1 MPNGFDS
8 VAPLLLATVG
18 LALTAGIG
26 SLRYRLAPPL
36 AIATAALALLATLWA
51 WWQGATALDVA
62 WAPTLHLRLAFRLD
76 GLAILYSL
84 LATGIGLAVFI
95 YAWRYLPLHLAHDGR
110 DPASATSF
118 YGFMLLFMASMLGL
132 VAAQDLILIFVFW
145 DLTAITSYFLIGFD
159 RERPEARDSAL
170 MALLITGVS
179 AVLFMIGALMFYQR
193 TGTFQL
199 DELRV
204 QVGSGWYFQLA
215 ALLIV
220 VAALAKSAQVPL
232 HFWLPRAMAAP
243 TPVSAYLHSA
253 AMVAAGVFL
262 LSRFYPLIEPSRLLL
277 DGLIVIG
284 FLSIFTGGLLALSA
298 AELKQLLA
306 YSTIAQYGYVVL
318 MLGIGGT
325 TGVAAASFY
334 VIAHAIGKSALF
346 LTAGAVTEATGE
358 NRLVALGGLARSQP
372 WLAAG
377 SALAAADL
385 AALPLTIGFF
395 KDELYFK
402 TALERGWPLS
412 VLAVLGAAL
421 TFAYLWRFWGG
432 IFLGP
437 VQTEGRSLSG
447 RFVWPVL
454 VLGVLALAGGLVPLP
469 ATKLAEGAGEATIRQ
484 PLSLHVGYH
493 LELSE
498 LYLMA
503 LAAWLLGAGVIRT
516 RSRWGHAVAA
526 LAMLGRRSG
535 PEWQYRLGL
544 SWLIHLSH
552 VMLDFE
558 VRDLRRRISTIL
570 IPAALLAIVG
580 LIVSPEADV
589 FRVGLIARRDL
600 LLLLLMGIASI
611 AALAATRPAAHLP
624 IILALSSV
632 GFSLAAIYA
641 GLGAP
646 DVALVAVLVEMFMT
660 IIFLGALTLFP
671 NGALRKQINSVGTRS
686 HMGRDIFVG
695 VCSALFAFV
704 IAWGV
709 LSRPASADGVSREQ
723 VRLAPIAHA
732 QDVVTAILADFRGL
746 DTAGEITVIMIVLI
760 GVVALLREE
769 RRA

>member
-8 VAPLLLATVG
+8 VAPLLLATAGLVLTVG
-18 LALTAGIG
+18 FG
-26 SLRYRLAPPL
+26 SLRERLAPPL
-36 AIATAALALLATLWA
+36 AVASATLALLATLWC
-51 WWQGATALDVA
+51 WWQGAAALDVA
-62 WAPTLHLRLAFRLD
+62 WAPALGLRLAFRLD

-84 LATGIGLAVFI
+84 LATGVGLAVLV
-95 YAWRYLPLHLAHDGR
+95 YAWRYMPLHLAHQKQ
-110 DPASATSF
+110 DPATATRF

-159 RERPEARDSAL
+159 RENEDARDSAL

-179 AVLFMIGALMFYQR
+179 AVLFMIGALMLYQR

-204 QVGSGWYFQLA
+204 QIGSGWYFQLA
-215 ALLIV
+215 GLLIV
-220 VAALAKSAQVPL
+220 IAALAKSAQVPQ

-262 LSRFYPLIEPSRLLL
+262 LSRLYPLIEPSRLLL
-277 DGLIVIG
+277 DGLIVVG
-284 FLSIFTGGLLALSA
+284 FLSIFVGGLLALSA
-298 AELKQLLA
+298 DGLKQLLA
-306 YSTIAQYGYVVL
+306 YSTIAQYGYVVV

-334 VIAHAIGKSALF
+334 VIAHALGKSALF

-358 NRLVALGGLARSQP
+358 TELSRVGGLARSLP

-377 SALAAADL
+377 SAIAAADL

-402 TALERGWPLS
+402 TALDHSRLLGL
-412 VLAVLGAAL
+412 LAVLGAAM
-421 TFAYLWRFWGG
+421 TFAYLWRFWSG

-437 VQTEGRSLSG
+437 RQTHAAPLDGGL
-447 RFVWPVL
+447 VWPV
-454 VLGVLALAGGLVPLP
+454 VALGVLALAGGFVPLP
-469 ATKLAEGAGEATIRQ
+469 ATRLAEAAGEATVRL
-484 PLSLHVGYH
+484 PTSLNAAYH
-493 LELSE
+493 LELNE

-503 LAAWLLGAGVIRT
+503 LAAWLLGIGIVRT
-516 RSRWGHAVAA
+516 QSHWSRAVAAVAA
-526 LAMLGRRSG
+526 LGRRIG
-535 PEWQYRLGL
+535 PERQYELVLDG
-544 SWLIHLSH
+544 LIHLSH

-570 IPAALLAIVG
+570 VPAAILAVAG
-580 LIVSPEADV
+580 LIVSPEADI
-589 FRVGLIARRDL
+589 FRVGLIARRDM
-600 LLLLLMGIASI
+600 LLLLLMGLASI
-611 AALAATRPAAHLP
+611 AALAATRPAQHLP

-632 GFSLAAIYA
+632 GFTLAAIYA

-660 IIFLGALTLFP
+660 TIFLGALTLFP
-671 NGALRKQINSVGTRS
+671 NGVLRKQIRSIGKRS
-686 HMGRDIFVG
+686 HLGRDLVVG
-695 VCSALFAFV
+695 ISSALFAFV

-709 LSRPASADGVSREQ
+709 LSRPASAGGVSREQ
-723 VRLAPIAHA
+723 VRLTPIAHG

-746 DTAGEITVIMIVLI
+746 DTAGEITVIVIVLI

-769 RRA
+769 RRV

>member
-1 MPNGFDS
+1 MPNGFDT
-8 VAPLLLATVG
+8 VAPLILATAG
-18 LALTAGIG
+18 LVLTAGIG

-36 AIATAALALLATLWA
+36 AVATATLAFLATLWG
-51 WWQGATALDVA
+51 WWQGTTPVDLA
-62 WAPTLHLRLAFRLD
+62 WAPTLQLRLAFRLD

-84 LATGIGLAVFI
+84 LATGIGLAVLI
-95 YAWRYLPLHLAHDGR
+95 YAWRYLPLHLAHEGQ
-110 DPASATSF
+110 DPATATRF

-159 RERPEARDSAL
+159 RESEDARDSAL

-179 AVLFMIGALMFYQR
+179 AVLFMIGALMLYQR
-193 TGTFQL
+193 VGTFQL
-199 DELRV
+199 DELRL
-204 QVGSGWYFQLA
+204 QIGSGWYFQLA
-215 ALLIV
+215 VLLIV

-262 LSRFYPLIEPSRLLL
+262 LSRFYSLIEPSRLLL
-277 DGLIVIG
+277 DGLILIG

-298 AELKQLLA
+298 TGLKQLLA
-306 YSTIAQYGYVVL
+306 YSTIAQYGYVVV
-318 MLGIGGT
+318 MLGIGGA

-334 VIAHAIGKSALF
+334 VIAHALGKSALF

-358 NRLVALGGLARSQP
+358 NELSNVGGLARSLP

-377 SALAAADL
+377 SAIAAADL

-402 TALERGWPLS
+402 TALERGWPLAL
-412 VLAVLGAAL
+412 LAVLGAAL
-421 TFAYLWRFWGG
+421 TFAYLWRFWSG

-437 VQTEGRSLSG
+437 VCVRAVPLSG
-447 RFVWPVL
+447 RLIWPV
-454 VLGVLALAGGLVPLP
+454 VALGALALAGGFVPLP
-469 ATKLAEGAGEATIRQ
+469 ATHLAEAAGEATVRLPI
-484 PLSLHVGYH
+484 SLHVGYH

-498 LYLMA
+498 LYVMA
-503 LAAWLLGAGVIRT
+503 LAAWLLGISVIRT
-516 RSRWGHAVAA
+516 RSRWGRVVTAVAV
-526 LAMLGRRSG
+526 LGRRIG
-535 PEWQYRLGL
+535 PERQYWLGL
-544 SWLIHLSH
+544 GWLVHLSH

-570 IPAALLAIVG
+570 VPAAVLAILGLLA
-580 LIVSPEADV
+580 SPETGM

-600 LLLLLMGIASI
+600 LLLLLMGLASI
-611 AALAATRPAAHLP
+611 AALAATRPAHHLP

-632 GFSLAAIYA
+632 GFTLAAIYA

-660 IIFLGALTLFP
+660 IIFTGALTLFP
-671 NGALRKQINSVGTRS
+671 NDALRKQIISVGARS
-686 HMGRDIFVG
+686 HMGRDITVG
-695 VCSALFAFV
+695 ICSALFAFV
-704 IAWGV
+704 IVWSV
-709 LSRPASADGVSREQ
+709 LSRPASAGGVSHVQ
-723 VRLAPIAHA
+723 VRLTPIAHA

-746 DTAGEITVIMIVLI
+746 DTAGEITVIVIVLI

-769 RRA
+769 RRV

>member
-8 VAPLLLATVG
+8 VAPLFLATAG
-18 LALTAGIG
+18 LLLTVGIG
-26 SLRYRLAPPL
+26 SVRYRLAPPL
-36 AIATAALALLATLWA
+36 AIATATLAFLATLWG
-51 WWQGATALDVA
+51 WWRGATPVDLA

-84 LATGIGLAVFI
+84 LATGIGLAVLV
-95 YAWRYLPLHLAHDGR
+95 YSWRYLPLHLAHDGR
-110 DPASATSF
+110 DPATATSF

-159 RERPEARDSAL
+159 RENAEARDSAL

-199 DELRV
+199 DELRL
-204 QVGSGWYFQLA
+204 QIGSGWYFQVA

-232 HFWLPRAMAAP
+232 HFWLPRAMVAP
-243 TPVSAYLHSA
+243 TSVSAYLHSA

-298 AELKQLLA
+298 DGLKQLLA
-306 YSTIAQYGYVVL
+306 YSTIAQYGYVVV
-318 MLGIGGT
+318 MLGIGGA

-334 VIAHAIGKSALF
+334 VIAHALGKSALF

-358 NRLVALGGLARSQP
+358 KDLSQVGGLARSLP

-377 SALAAADL
+377 SAIAAADL

-402 TALERGWPLS
+402 SALERGWPIGL
-412 VLAVLGAAL
+412 LAVLGAAL
-421 TFAYLWRFWGG
+421 TFAYIWRFWSG

-437 VQTEGRSLSG
+437 PRARIVPLSG
-447 RFVWPVL
+447 RFVWPV
-454 VLGVLALAGGLVPLP
+454 VALGAVALAGGFVPLP
-469 ATKLAEGAGEATIRQ
+469 ETHLAEAAGEATIRL
-484 PLSLHVGYH
+484 PVSLHVAYH
-493 LELSE
+493 LGPNE
-498 LYLMA
+498 LYVMA
-503 LAAWLLGAGVIRT
+503 LAAWLLGVGVIRT
-516 RSRWGHAVAA
+516 RSYWGDVVAAVAA
-526 LAMLGRRSG
+526 LGRRVG
-535 PEWQYRLGL
+535 PEQQYGL
-544 SWLIHLSH
+544 VLDWLIHLSH

-570 IPAALLAIVG
+570 VPAALLAIAG
-580 LIVSPEADV
+580 LVVSPETDV

-600 LLLLLMGIASI
+600 LLLLLMGLASI
-611 AALAATRPAAHLP
+611 AALAATRPAHHLP

-632 GFSLAAIYA
+632 GFTLAAIYA

-671 NGALRKQINSVGTRS
+671 NGALRRQIASVGTRS
-686 HMGRDIFVG
+686 HLGRDITVG
-695 VCSALFAFV
+695 ICSALFAFV

-723 VRLAPIAHA
+723 VRLTPIAHA
-732 QDVVTAILADFRGL
+732 QDAVTAILADFRGL
-746 DTAGEITVIMIVLI
+746 DTAGEVTVIVIVLI

-769 RRA
+769 RRV